1 MINPV
6 GALLLIEPE
15 EKGDTTT
22 ASGLVISAAFADDN
36 LKYGKVVAMGPGEPN
51 ALNGE
56 LIPIGSIKVGDKVAF
71 PKHTG
76 SDIEEN
82 NNKFIL
88 LHSKQILA
96 VITE

>member
-1 MINPV
+1 MIKPV
-6 GALLLIEPE
+6 GSLLLIEPE
-15 EKGDTTT
+15 EKGDKKT
-22 ASGLVISAAFADDN
+22 ASGLVISAAFADDS
-36 LKYGKVVAMGPGEPN
+36 LKYGKVIAMGPGEQN

-56 LIPIGSIKVGDKVAF
+56 LIPINSIKIGDKVVF

-82 NNKFIL
+82 DKKYIL

-96 VITE
+96 TISN

>member
-6 GALLLIEPE
+6 GSLLLIEPE

-36 LKYGKVVAMGPGEPN
+36 LKYGKVIAMGPGEPN

-56 LIPIGSIKVGDKVAF
+56 LIPIGSIQVGNRVAF

-82 NNKFIL
+82 DKKYVL

-96 VITE
+96 TISN